1 MLVGMPSG
9 EFCNSPKVTLPRSKS
24 RTTSND
30 HLSPTR
36 SSVQATG
43 QGERRKPDSSIF
55 DLKLFSFPVV
65 RVTCKVQVTTKESEV
80 TMVNTV
86 VSHVDEP
93 RVPAVSATGILVAV
107 LFSAWLMLVFV
118 LGARGVFVA
127 PRGAPPLAL
136 LIGLV
141 APLSLFL
148 VGYRVIR
155 PLREFILSA
164 DVRLIVGIQAWRWA
178 GFGFLTLYTYG
189 VLPGIFAWPAGL
201 GDMAIGMTAPLVLV
215 ALVRRPG
222 FAAGKTFVAWNL
234 SGILDLTVAV
244 SIGALVPLLAP
255 NLYGAASTTPM
266 TQLPLVLIPTYL
278 VPTFLILHLTALF
291 QARRFG
297 R

>member
-1 MLVGMPSG
+1 M
-9 EFCNSPKVTLPRSKS
+9 
-24 RTTSND
+24 
-30 HLSPTR
+30 
-36 SSVQATG
+36 A
-43 QGERRKPDSSIF
+43 
-55 DLKLFSFPVV
+55 
-65 RVTCKVQVTTKESEV
+65 
-80 TMVNTV
+80 NTV
-86 VSHVDEP
+86 LSHVDQP
-93 RVPAVSATGILVAV
+93 KIPAVSGTDTLIAV
-107 LFSAWLMLVFV
+107 LFLAWLALVVV

-141 APLSLFL
+141 FPLTLFL
-148 VGYRVIR
+148 VGCRVIP
-155 PLREFILSA
+155 PLREFVLSA
-164 DVRLIVGIQAWRWA
+164 DLRLIVGIQAWRWA

-189 VLPGIFAWPAGL
+189 VLPGVFAWPAGL
-201 GDMAIGMTAPLVLV
+201 GDMAIGMTAPWVLV

-222 FAAGKTFVAWNL
+222 FAAGKSFVAWNL
-234 SGILDLTVAV
+234 SGILDLIVAV

-255 NLYGAASTTPM
+255 NLYGAVSTSPM